1 MSSGAVRQTVTVV
14 AEPIEPPTEHLME
27 EVLRRENLLAALRR
41 VQANKGA
48 PSIDGMTVDELP
60 DHLRTAWPVIREQ
73 LLSATYVPSPVRE
86 VQIPKPGA
94 GTRMLGIPTVLD
106 RLITQAISQVMSP
119 IFDPAFPARSYGFRP
134 GRSAHQAVQQVC
146 AHIADGYRWVVDLD
160 LETSF
165 DRVNHDVL
173 MSRVARNIKD
183 KRLMKV
189 IRRYLTAGS

>member
-1 MSSGAVRQTVTVV
+1 MRVERPKQPEKEAAGSRHELGAARQAVTADVD
-14 AEPIEPPTEHLME
+14 PIDPPTENLME

-48 PSIDGMTVDELP
+48 PGIDGMTVDELP
-60 DHLRTAWPVIREQ
+60 DHLRTAWPAIREQ

-86 VQIPKPGA
+86 VQIPKPGG

-119 IFDPAFPARSYGFRP
+119 IFDPAFSAQSYGFRQ

-160 LETSF
+160 LES
-165 DRVNHDVL
+165 
-173 MSRVARNIKD
+173 S
-183 KRLMKV
+183 
-189 IRRYLTAGS
+189 LTESIMTC